1 VVLVDLAVLAFLA
14 VLLAAASIAVYAH
27 LMAQQHPIM
36 CRPAVAPAVT
46 LADAF

>member
-14 VLLAAASIAVYAH
+14 VLAAASIAVYAH